1 MLNEDLLDD
10 EGENQDAY
18 DDLIVSIEAQK
29 RGLNLL
35 IAVCDDA
42 SFRNQIIA
50 QYEAELQPAFRAYR
64 VTLAR
69 QEPSLKAALNQLVQQ
84 EEYLRQQNLAVITVT
99 GAEQLYFLRLGN
111 EQSEQEKF
119 FGYLQWTRE
128 GLREFPFAI
137 VLWVTNQILVNLI
150 KKAPDFWSW
159 RNGVFRFESK
169 KTNAIPG
176 KELENIRFVFR
187 DTELA
192 STDTNE
198 TNRFF
203 LPIQDLQRLI
213 EKVEQEQGTKDPTL
227 ATLYS
232 RLGDIYHSRLDRGE
246 SQNYQE
252 EQELAIKY
260 WRQASELQNE
270 LGLQIDLANSLN
282 NLAGIYRAIGN
293 YTEAEPLYKQALELR
308 KRLLGENHPAF
319 ATSLNNLAGL
329 YKSTGKYSKAELLY
343 QQALELRKRLWGEH
357 HADVAVSLNN
367 LALLYDEQGRY
378 DEAEPL
384 YLQSLELEKR
394 LVGENHLSFAL
405 ILNNLALLYYHQGR
419 YSEAEPLSQQAIE
432 LDKQFLGEENPDVAT
447 DLHNLGLIY
456 RAQGRYSE
464 AESLFLQSLEL
475 KQRVLQKAHPLL
487 ADTIYA
493 LGYMYREQGRYNEA
507 EPLCIKA
514 LELDRHLLGENHPN
528 VAESLNNLAEIYRAT
543 GRYDEAQPLYLQALD
558 ICEQVWGVN
567 HLRTV
572 SIRQNLEKLAA
583 AMQNNGEC
591 DVLSTT
597 RCANDN
603 PFGERTA

>member
-1 MLNEDLLDD
+1 MFNEELLD
-10 EGENQDAY
+10 EQGENQDAY
-18 DDLIVSIEAQK
+18 DDLIVSIEAQR

-35 IAVCDDA
+35 IAVSDD
-42 SFRNQIIA
+42 SNFRDQVIA
-50 QYEAELQPAFRAYR
+50 EYEAELQPKFRAYR
-64 VTLAR
+64 VTLPR
-69 QEPSLKAALNQLVQQ
+69 QEPSLKAALNQLVQ
-84 EEYLRQQNLAVITVT
+84 EDEYLRQRHPAVITVT
-99 GAEQLYFLRLGN
+99 GAEQLYFLKLEK

-128 GLREFPFAI
+128 GLRDFPFAI

-159 RNGVFRFESK
+159 RNGVFRFASK
-169 KTNAIPG
+169 KTNAIAG
-176 KELENIRFVFR
+176 KELEPIRFVFR

-192 STDTNE
+192 GTDTNE
-198 TNRFF
+198 NNHFF

-213 EKVEQEQGTKDPTL
+213 ENIKEERGSKDSSL

-232 RLGDIYHSRLDRGE
+232 SLGDIYRSRLERGE

-260 WRQASELQNE
+260 WQKASELQNE
-270 LGLQIDLANSLN
+270 LGLQVDLATSLN
-282 NLAGIYRAIGN
+282 NLAGIYRATGR
-293 YTEAEPLYKQALELR
+293 YREAEPLYQEALQLR
-308 KRLLGENHPAF
+308 KRLLGENHPSF

-329 YKSTGKYSKAELLY
+329 YKSTGQYTKAELLY
-343 QQALELRKRLWGEH
+343 QQALEMRKQLLGEN
-357 HADVAVSLNN
+357 HADVAASLNN

-384 YLQSLELEKR
+384 YLQLLELGKS
-394 LVGENHLSFAL
+394 LVGEDPPSFAL

-456 RAQGRYSE
+456 RAQGRYNE

-493 LGYMYREQGRYNEA
+493 LGYMYREQGRYDEA

-514 LELDRHLLGENHPN
+514 LELDRLLLGESHPN
-528 VAESLNNLAEIYRAT
+528 VGESLNNLAEIYRET
-543 GRYDEAQPLYLQALD
+543 GRYGEAEPLYLSALG
-558 ICEQVWGVN
+558 ICERVWGVD
-567 HLRTV
+567 HVRCLAVRE
-572 SIRQNLEKLAA
+572 NLEKLAV
-583 AMQNNGEC
+583 AMGKN
-591 DVLSTT
+591 
-597 RCANDN
+597 
-603 PFGERTA
+603 

>member
-1 MLNEDLLDD
+1 MLNDELLDD

-42 SFRNQIIA
+42 SFRDNIIA
-50 QYEAELQPAFRAYR
+50 QYEAELQSVFRPYR

-69 QEPSLKAALNQLVQQ
+69 QEPSLKAALNQLLQQ
-84 EEYLRQQNLAVITVT
+84 EEYLRQHNLAVITVT

-137 VLWVTNQILVNLI
+137 VLWVTNQILLSLI

-176 KELENIRFVFR
+176 KELEHIRFVFR

-198 TNRFF
+198 NNPFF

-213 EKVEQEQGTKDPTL
+213 EKVEQERGTKDPTL

-232 RLGDIYHSRLDRGE
+232 RLGDIYRSRLDRGE

-282 NLAGIYRAIGN
+282 NLAGIYRATGH
-293 YTEAEPLYKQALELR
+293 YSEAEPLYKQALELR
-308 KRLLGENHPAF
+308 KRLLGDNHPSF

-329 YKSTGKYSKAELLY
+329 YKSTGQYSKADLAGLYKSTGQYSKAELLY
-343 QQALELRKRLWGEH
+343 QEALELRKHLWGENH
-357 HADVAVSLNN
+357 IDVVASLNN

-394 LVGENHLSFAL
+394 LLGENHPSFAL

-419 YSEAEPLSQQAIE
+419 FTEAEPLSQQAIE

-456 RAQGRYSE
+456 RAQGLYSE
-464 AESLFLQSLEL
+464 AESLFFALKDFTVKRSLCFCN
-475 KQRVLQKAHPLL
+475 RWNSSS
-487 ADTIYA
+487 
-493 LGYMYREQGRYNEA
+493 GYCKRR
-507 EPLCIKA
+507 I
-514 LELDRHLLGENHPN
+514 H
-528 VAESLNNLAEIYRAT
+528 
-543 GRYDEAQPLYLQALD
+543 
-558 ICEQVWGVN
+558 
-567 HLRTV
+567 
-572 SIRQNLEKLAA
+572 
-583 AMQNNGEC
+583 
-591 DVLSTT
+591 
-597 RCANDN
+597 
-603 PFGERTA
+603 F

>member
-1 MLNEDLLDD
+1 MLNEDFFND

-18 DDLIVSIEAQK
+18 DDLIVSIEAQTQ
-29 RGLNLL
+29 GLNLL
-35 IAVCDDA
+35 IAVCDDPN
-42 SFRNQIIA
+42 FRDEIIDR
-50 QYEAELQPAFRAYR
+50 YEAELESNFRTYR

-69 QEPSLKAALNQLVQQ
+69 HEPSLKAALNQLVEQ
-84 EEYLRQQNLAVITVT
+84 EEYLRQRQLAIITVT
-99 GAEQLYFLRLGN
+99 GAEQLYFLRLGK

-128 GLREFPFAI
+128 GLRDFPFAI
-137 VLWVTNQILVNLI
+137 ILWVTNQILINLI

-159 RNGVFRFESK
+159 RNGVFRFASK
-169 KTNAIPG
+169 KTNAIAG
-176 KELENIRFVFR
+176 KELEPIRFVFR

-198 TNRFF
+198 NNTFF

-213 EKVEQEQGTKDPTL
+213 DNIEQERGTKDPSL

-232 RLGDIYHSRLDRGE
+232 RLGDIYRSRLERGE
-246 SQNYQE
+246 SQNYQQ

-260 WRQASELQNE
+260 WRQAIELQNE
-270 LGLQIDLANSLN
+270 LGLQIDLATNFS
-282 NLAGIYRAIGN
+282 NLAGLYRATGR
-293 YTEAEPLYKQALELR
+293 YSEAEPLYQQALQLR
-308 KRLLGENHPAF
+308 KRLLGENHPAY
-319 ATSLNNLAGL
+319 ATSLNNLAGI
-329 YKSTGKYSKAELLY
+329 YKSTGQYTKAELLY
-343 QQALELRKRLWGEH
+343 QQALELRKRLLGENH
-357 HADVAVSLNN
+357 GDVVASLNN

-384 YLQSLELEKR
+384 YLQSLEIAKNL
-394 LVGENHLSFAL
+394 LGENHPSVAL

-456 RAQGRYSE
+456 RAQGRYNE

-493 LGYMYREQGRYNEA
+493 LGYLYREQGRYNEA
-507 EPLCIKA
+507 EILGIKA
-514 LELDRHLLGENHPN
+514 LELDKLLLGGNHSN
-528 VAESLNNLAEIYRAT
+528 VAESLNNLAEIYRVT
-543 GRYDEAQPLYLQALD
+543 GRYSEAESLYLEALE
-558 ICEQVWGVN
+558 ICERVWGVN
-567 HLRTV
+567 HVRCV
-572 SIRQNLEKLAA
+572 AVRENLAKVGVE
-583 AMQNNGEC
+583 MGRSC
-591 DVLSTT
+591 
-597 RCANDN
+597 
-603 PFGERTA
+603 

>member
-1 MLNEDLLDD
+1 MLNEELFD

-42 SFRNQIIA
+42 SFRDEIIA
-50 QYEAELQPAFRAYR
+50 QYEAELQPAFRPYR

-99 GAEQLYFLRLGN
+99 GAEQFYFLRLGN

-159 RNGVFRFESK
+159 RNGVFRFESQ

-176 KELENIRFVFR
+176 KELENIRFVFS

-213 EKVEQEQGTKDPTL
+213 EKIEQERGTKDPTL

-232 RLGDIYHSRLDRGE
+232 RLGDIYHSRLNRGE

-282 NLAGIYRAIGN
+282 NLAGIYRATGQ
-293 YTEAEPLYKQALELR
+293 YSEAEPLYKQALELR
-308 KRLLGENHPAF
+308 KRLLGDNHPSF

-329 YKSTGKYSKAELLY
+329 YKSTGQYAKAELLY
-343 QQALELRKRLWGEH
+343 QQALELRKRLWGEN

-394 LVGENHLSFAL
+394 LVGENHISFAL

-432 LDKQFLGEENPDVAT
+432 LDKRFLGEENPDVGTRFAQFRFHIPRSRT
-447 DLHNLGLIY
+447 LRASRIFIFRILGTEAASI
-456 RAQGRYSE
+456 AKGASTFSRYYLCSW
-464 AESLFLQSLEL
+464 LYVQ
-475 KQRVLQKAHPLL
+475 
-487 ADTIYA
+487 
-493 LGYMYREQGRYNEA
+493 EQGRYNEA
-507 EPLCIKA
+507 ESLCIKA
-514 LELDRHLLGENHPN
+514 LELDKHLLGENHPN

-543 GRYDEAQPLYLQALD
+543 GRYDEAKPLYLQALD
-558 ICEQVWGVN
+558 ICERVWGVN
-567 HLRTV
+567 HHRSI
-572 SIRQNLEKLAA
+572 SIRQNLEKLAT

-603 PFGERTA
+603 PFGESIA

>member
-1 MLNEDLLDD
+1 MLNEELFD
-10 EGENQDAY
+10 EAENQDAY

-42 SFRNQIIA
+42 NFRDEIIA
-50 QYEAELQPAFRAYR
+50 QYEAELQPAFCTYR

-84 EEYLRQQNLAVITVT
+84 EEYLRQQNPAVITVT

-176 KELENIRFVFR
+176 KELEHIRFVFR

-198 TNRFF
+198 DNSFF
-203 LPIQDLQRLI
+203 LPIQDLQGLI
-213 EKVEQEQGTKDPTL
+213 EKVEQERGTKDPTL

-232 RLGDIYHSRLDRGE
+232 RLGDIYRSRLERGE

-260 WRQASELQNE
+260 WRKAIELQNE
-270 LGLQIDLANSLN
+270 SGLQIDLATNFN
-282 NLAGIYRAIGN
+282 NLAGIYRATGR
-293 YTEAEPLYKQALELR
+293 YSEAEPLYKQALELT
-308 KRLLGENHPAF
+308 KRLLGDNHPSF

-329 YKSTGKYSKAELLY
+329 YKSTGQYTKAELLY
-343 QQALELRKRLWGEH
+343 QQALELRKHLWGEN
-357 HADVAVSLNN
+357 HADVVFSLND
-367 LALLYDEQGRY
+367 LALLYDEQERY
-378 DEAEPL
+378 NEAEPL
-384 YLQSLELEKR
+384 YLQALELEKR
-394 LVGENHLSFAL
+394 LLDENHLSLAL

-419 YSEAEPLSQQAIE
+419 YTEAEPLSLQAIE
-432 LDKQFLGEENPDVAT
+432 LDKRFLGEENPDVAT

-456 RAQGRYSE
+456 RAQGRYDQ
-464 AESLFLQSLEL
+464 AESLFLESLEL
-475 KQRVLQKAHPLL
+475 KERLLQKAHPLL

-493 LGYMYREQGRYNEA
+493 LGYMYREQGRFNEA

-514 LELDRHLLGENHPN
+514 LELDKHLLGENHPN
-528 VAESLNNLAEIYRAT
+528 VAESLNNLAEIYRET
-543 GRYDEAQPLYLQALD
+543 GRYSEAEPLYLQALD
-558 ICEQVWGVN
+558 ICERVWGVD
-567 HLRTV
+567 HLRSVTV
-572 SIRQNLEKLAA
+572 RQNLEKLAA

-603 PFGERTA
+603 PFGERIT

>member
-1 MLNEDLLDD
+1 MLNDEFFD

-42 SFRNQIIA
+42 SFRDEIIA
-50 QYEAELQPAFRAYR
+50 QYETELQPSFHPYR

-84 EEYLRQQNLAVITVT
+84 EEYLRQHNPAVITVT
-99 GAEQLYFLRLGN
+99 GAEQLYFLRLGK

-159 RNGVFRFESK
+159 RNGVFRFESQ

-176 KELENIRFVFR
+176 KELEPIRFVFR

-198 TNRFF
+198 NNPFF
-203 LPIQDLQRLI
+203 LPIQDLQKLI
-213 EKVEQEQGTKDPTL
+213 EKIEHERGTKDPTL

-232 RLGDIYHSRLDRGE
+232 RLGDIYRSRLERGE

-252 EQELAIKY
+252 EQELTIKY
-260 WRQASELQNE
+260 WQKAIELQNE
-270 LGLQIDLANSLN
+270 SGLQIDLANSFN
-282 NLAGIYRAIGN
+282 NLAGIYRATGN
-293 YTEAEPLYKQALELR
+293 YSEAEPLYKQALELR
-308 KRLLGENHPAF
+308 KRLLGDNHPSF

-329 YKSTGKYSKAELLY
+329 YKTTGQYSKAEILY
-343 QQALELRKRLWGEH
+343 QQALELRKRLWGEN

-378 DEAEPL
+378 EEAEPL

-419 YSEAEPLSQQAIE
+419 YSEAEPLSLQAIE
-432 LDKQFLGEENPDVAT
+432 LDKRFLGEENADVAT

-456 RAQGRYSE
+456 RAQGRYDQ
-464 AESLFLQSLEL
+464 AESLFLESLEL
-475 KQRVLQKAHPLL
+475 KQRLLQKTHPLL

-507 EPLCIKA
+507 ETLCIKA
-514 LELDRHLLGENHPN
+514 LELDKHLLGENHPN
-528 VAESLNNLAEIYRAT
+528 VAESLNNLAEIYRET
-543 GRYDEAQPLYLQALD
+543 GRYDEAEPLYLQALD
-558 ICEQVWGVN
+558 ICERIWGVN
-567 HLRTV
+567 HLRSVT
-572 SIRQNLEKLAA
+572 IRQNLEKLAD
-583 AMQNNGEC
+583 AMENDGE
-591 DVLSTT
+591 
-597 RCANDN
+597 
-603 PFGERTA
+603 

>member
-1 MLNEDLLDD
+1 MLNEELFD
-10 EGENQDAY
+10 EGENQDSY

-42 SFRNQIIA
+42 SFRDEIIA
-50 QYEAELQPAFRAYR
+50 HYEAELQPAFRAYR

-159 RNGVFRFESK
+159 RNGVFRFESQ

-213 EKVEQEQGTKDPTL
+213 EKVEQERGTKDPTL

-282 NLAGIYRAIGN
+282 NLAGIYRATGQ
-293 YTEAEPLYKQALELR
+293 YSEAEPLYKQALELR
-308 KRLLGENHPAF
+308 KRLLGENHPSF

-329 YKSTGKYSKAELLY
+329 YKSTGQYAKAELLY
-343 QQALELRKRLWGEH
+343 QQALELRKRLWGEN

-394 LVGENHLSFAL
+394 LVGENHISFAL

-432 LDKQFLGEENPDVAT
+432 LDKRFLGEENPDVAT

-456 RAQGRYSE
+456 RAQGRYDQ
-464 AESLFLQSLEL
+464 AESLFLESLEL
-475 KQRVLQKAHPLL
+475 KERLLQKAHPLL

-507 EPLCIKA
+507 ESLCIKA
-514 LELDRHLLGENHPN
+514 LELDKHLLGENHPN

-543 GRYDEAQPLYLQALD
+543 GRYAEAEPLYLQALD
-558 ICEQVWGVN
+558 ICERVWGVN
-567 HLRTV
+567 HHRSV
-572 SIRQNLEKLAA
+572 SIRQNLEKLAT

-603 PFGERTA
+603 PFGESIT

>member
-1 MLNEDLLDD
+1 MLNDELFD

-35 IAVCDDA
+35 IAVSDDA
-42 SFRNQIIA
+42 NFRNEIIA
-50 QYEAELQPAFRAYR
+50 QYEAELQSAFHLYR

-69 QEPSLKAALNQLVQQ
+69 QEPSLKAALNKLVQ
-84 EEYLRQQNLAVITVT
+84 EEEHLRQHNPAVITVT

-137 VLWVTNQILVNLI
+137 VLWVTNQILINLI

-198 TNRFF
+198 NNPFF

-213 EKVEQEQGTKDPTL
+213 EKIEQEQGTKDPTL

-232 RLGDIYHSRLDRGE
+232 RLGDIYRSRLDRGE

-260 WRQASELQNE
+260 WRKAIELQNE
-270 LGLQIDLANSLN
+270 SGLQIDLANSLN
-282 NLAGIYRAIGN
+282 NLAGIYRATGHYN
-293 YTEAEPLYKQALELR
+293 EAEPLYQQALELR
-308 KRLLGENHPAF
+308 KRLLGENHPSF

-329 YKSTGKYSKAELLY
+329 YKSTGQYTKAELLY
-343 QQALELRKRLWGEH
+343 QQALELRKSMWGKD

-378 DEAEPL
+378 EEAEPL

-419 YSEAEPLSQQAIE
+419 YSEAEPLSLQAIE
-432 LDKQFLGEENPDVAT
+432 LDKRFLGEENPDVAT

-456 RAQGRYSE
+456 RAQGRYAQ
-464 AESLFLQSLEL
+464 AESLFLESLEL
-475 KQRVLQKAHPLL
+475 KQRLLQKAHPLL

-507 EPLCIKA
+507 ESLCIKA
-514 LELDRHLLGENHPN
+514 LELDKHLLGENHPH
-528 VAESLNNLAEIYRAT
+528 VAESLNNLAEIYRET
-543 GRYDEAQPLYLQALD
+543 GRYDEAKPLYLQALD
-558 ICEQVWGVN
+558 ICKRVWGVN
-567 HLRTV
+567 HQRSVTV
-572 SIRQNLEKLAA
+572 RQNLEKLAA
-583 AMQNNGEC
+583 AMENNGEG
-591 DVLSTT
+591 DVF
-597 RCANDN
+597 DN
-603 PFGERTA
+603 SY

>member
-1 MLNEDLLDD
+1 MLNEELFD

-42 SFRNQIIA
+42 SFRDRIIA
-50 QYEAELQPAFRAYR
+50 QYEAELQPAFGAYR

-69 QEPSLKAALNQLVQQ
+69 QEPSIKAALNQLLQQ
-84 EEYLRQQNLAVITVT
+84 EEYLRQQNPAVITVM

-159 RNGVFRFESK
+159 RNGVFRFESQ

-213 EKVEQEQGTKDPTL
+213 EKVEQERGTKDPTL

-260 WRQASELQNE
+260 LRKASELQNE

-282 NLAGIYRAIGN
+282 NLAGIYRATGN
-293 YTEAEPLYKQALELR
+293 YSEAEPLYKQALELR

-329 YKSTGKYSKAELLY
+329 YKSTGQYSKAELLY
-343 QQALELRKRLWGEH
+343 QQALELRKALLGEN
-357 HADVAVSLNN
+357 HADVAASLNN

-394 LVGENHLSFAL
+394 LLGENHLSFAL

-432 LDKQFLGEENPDVAT
+432 LDKRFLGEENPDVAT

-464 AESLFLQSLEL
+464 AESLFLESLEL

-514 LELDRHLLGENHPN
+514 LELDKHLLGENHPN
-528 VAESLNNLAEIYRAT
+528 VAESLNNLAEIYRET
-543 GRYDEAQPLYLQALD
+543 GRYGEAEPLYLQALD
-558 ICEQVWGVN
+558 ICERVWGVN
-567 HLRTV
+567 HHRSVTV
-572 SIRQNLEKLAA
+572 RQNLDKLAA

-603 PFGERTA
+603 PFGESTA

>member
-1 MLNEDLLDD
+1 MLNEELIDD
-10 EGENQDAY
+10 AENQDAY

-29 RGLNLL
+29 QGLNLL

-42 SFRNQIIA
+42 NFRNEIIA
-50 QYEAELQPAFRAYR
+50 QYEAELQSACRLYR

-84 EEYLRQQNLAVITVT
+84 EEYLRQRHPAVITVT

-159 RNGVFRFESK
+159 RNGVFRFVSK
-169 KTNAIPG
+169 KTNAIAC
-176 KELENIRFVFR
+176 KELEPIRFVFR

-198 TNRFF
+198 NNPFF
-203 LPIQDLQRLI
+203 LPIQDLQSLI
-213 EKVEQEQGTKDPTL
+213 EKIEQEKGVRDPSL

-232 RLGDIYHSRLDRGE
+232 RLADIYRSRLDRGE

-260 WRQASELQNE
+260 WRKAIELQNE
-270 LGLQIDLANSLN
+270 SGLQIDLATSLN
-282 NLAGIYRAIGN
+282 NLAGLYRATGR
-293 YTEAEPLYKQALELR
+293 YSEAEPLYQQALELR
-308 KRLLGENHPAF
+308 KRLLGDNHPAF

-329 YKSTGKYSKAELLY
+329 YKSTGQYSKAELLY
-343 QQALELRKRLWGEH
+343 QQALELRKHLLADNH
-357 HADVAVSLNN
+357 PDVAASLNN

-384 YLQSLELEKR
+384 YLQSLELGKR
-394 LVGENHLSFAL
+394 LLGENHPSFAL

-432 LDKQFLGEENPDVAT
+432 LDKRFLGEDNPDVAT

-456 RAQGRYSE
+456 RAQGRYDQ
-464 AESLFLQSLEL
+464 AEPLFLQSLEL
-475 KQRVLQKAHPLL
+475 KERVLQKAHPLL

-507 EPLCIKA
+507 EPLCLKA
-514 LELDRHLLGENHPN
+514 LEFDKHLLGDNHPN
-528 VAESLNNLAEIYRAT
+528 VAESLNNLAEIYRVT
-543 GRYDEAQPLYLQALD
+543 GRYSEAKPLYLQALD
-558 ICEQVWGVN
+558 ICKRVWGVN
-567 HLRTV
+567 HPRTINV
-572 SIRQNLEKLAA
+572 HKNLEKL
-583 AMQNNGEC
+583 
-591 DVLSTT
+591 DV
-597 RCANDN
+597 AIQGNQ
-603 PFGERTA
+603 

>member
-1 MLNEDLLDD
+1 MFDEDFLDD

-18 DDLIVSIEAQK
+18 DDLIVSIEAQTQ
-29 RGLNLL
+29 GLNLL
-35 IAVCDDA
+35 IAVCDDPN
-42 SFRNQIIA
+42 FRDEIIA
-50 QYEAELQPAFRAYR
+50 RYEVELQPNFRAYR
-64 VTLAR
+64 VILAR
-69 QEPSLKAALNQLVQQ
+69 PEPSLKAALNQLVEQQ
-84 EEYLRQQNLAVITVT
+84 EYLRQRQPTVISVT

-128 GLREFPFAI
+128 GLRDFPFAI
-137 VLWVTNQILVNLI
+137 VLWVTNQILINLI

-159 RNGVFRFESK
+159 RNGVFRFTSK
-169 KTNAIPG
+169 KTNAVAG
-176 KELENIRFVFR
+176 KELEPIRFVFR

-198 TNRFF
+198 NNYFS

-213 EKVEQEQGTKDPTL
+213 ENIQQQRGTKDPSL

-232 RLGDIYHSRLDRGE
+232 RLGDIYRSRLERGE

-260 WRQASELQNE
+260 WRQAIELQNE
-270 LGLQIDLANSLN
+270 LGLQTDLAANLN
-282 NLAGIYRAIGN
+282 NLAGLYRVTGR
-293 YTEAEPLYKQALELR
+293 YTEAEPLYQQALQLI
-308 KRLLGENHPAF
+308 KCLLGENHPAF
-319 ATSLNNLAGL
+319 ATSLNNLAGI
-329 YKSTGKYSKAELLY
+329 YKSTGQYNKAELLY
-343 QQALELRKRLWGEH
+343 QQALELRKRLLGEN
-357 HADVAVSLNN
+357 HADVVASLNN

-378 DEAEPL
+378 DRAEPL
-384 YLQSLELEKR
+384 YLQALELAKS
-394 LVGENHLSFAL
+394 LLDENHPSLAL

-432 LDKQFLGEENPDVAT
+432 LDKQFLGEENSDVAT

-456 RAQGRYSE
+456 RAQGRYNE

-493 LGYMYREQGRYNEA
+493 LGYLYKEQGRYKEA
-507 EPLCIKA
+507 ETLSIKA
-514 LELDRHLLGENHPN
+514 LELDKLLLGENHPH

-543 GRYDEAQPLYLQALD
+543 GRYSEAESLYLEALG
-558 ICEQVWGVN
+558 ICERVWGVE
-567 HLRTV
+567 HVRCV
-572 SIRQNLEKLAA
+572 AMGENLEKI
-583 AMQNNGEC
+583 G
-591 DVLSTT
+591 V
-597 RCANDN
+597 
-603 PFGERTA
+603 ERKRS

>member
-1 MLNEDLLDD
+1 MFNEDFLD
-10 EGENQDAY
+10 EQGENQDAY
-18 DDLIVSIEAQK
+18 DDLIVSIEAQT
-29 RGLNLL
+29 RGLSLL
-35 IAVCDDA
+35 IAVCDD
-42 SFRNQIIA
+42 SNFRDEIIA
-50 QYEAELQPAFRAYR
+50 EYEAELNPKFRTYR
-64 VTLAR
+64 VTLPR
-69 QEPSLKAALNQLVQQ
+69 QEPSLKAALNQLVEQ
-84 EEYLRQQNLAVITVT
+84 EEYLRQRQHGVISVT

-128 GLREFPFAI
+128 GLRDFPFAI
-137 VLWVTNQILVNLI
+137 VLWVTNQILINLI
-150 KKAPDFWSW
+150 KKSPDFWSW

-169 KTNAIPG
+169 KTNAIAG
-176 KELENIRFVFR
+176 KELEPIRFVFR

-198 TNRFF
+198 NNAFF

-213 EKVEQEQGTKDPTL
+213 ENIEQERGTKDPTL

-232 RLGDIYHSRLDRGE
+232 RLGDIYRSRLERGE

-252 EQELAIKY
+252 EQELAINCWQK
-260 WRQASELQNE
+260 ASELQNE
-270 LGLQIDLANSLN
+270 LGLQVELATSLN
-282 NLAGIYRAIGN
+282 NLAGIYREKGR
-293 YTEAEPLYKQALELR
+293 YSEAEPLYQQALQIR
-308 KRLLGENHPAF
+308 KRLLGENHPSF

-329 YKSTGKYSKAELLY
+329 YKSTGQYTKAELLY
-343 QQALELRKRLWGEH
+343 QQALELRKHLLGEN
-357 HADVAVSLNN
+357 HADVAASLNN

-384 YLQSLELEKR
+384 YLQSLELGKS
-394 LVGENHLSFAL
+394 LLGENDPSFAL

-419 YSEAEPLSQQAIE
+419 YTEAEPLSQQAIE

-456 RAQGRYSE
+456 RAQGRYIE

-493 LGYMYREQGRYNEA
+493 LGYLYREQGRYDEA
-507 EPLCIKA
+507 EILCIKA
-514 LELDRHLLGENHPN
+514 LELDKFLLGENHPN

-543 GRYDEAQPLYLQALD
+543 GRYAEAEPLYWEALG
-558 ICEQVWGVN
+558 ICERVWGVE
-567 HLRTV
+567 HVRCV
-572 SIRQNLEKLAA
+572 AVRENLEKLAA
-583 AMQNNGEC
+583 AMGE
-591 DVLSTT
+591 
-597 RCANDN
+597 
-603 PFGERTA
+603 G

>member
-1 MLNEDLLDD
+1 MLNEDFLDD

-18 DDLIVSIEAQK
+18 DDLIVSIEAQIQ
-29 RGLNLL
+29 GLNLL
-35 IAVCDDA
+35 IAVCDDPN
-42 SFRNQIIA
+42 FRDEIIA
-50 QYEAELQPAFRAYR
+50 QYEAELEPNFRAYR
-64 VTLAR
+64 VMLAR
-69 QEPSLKAALNQLVQQ
+69 HEPSLKAALSQLVEQ
-84 EEYLRQQNLAVITVT
+84 EEYLRQHQPAVITVT
-99 GAEQLYFLRLGN
+99 GAEQLYFLRLGQ

-128 GLREFPFAI
+128 GLRDFPFGI
-137 VLWVTNQILVNLI
+137 VLWVTNQILINLS

-159 RNGVFRFESK
+159 RNGVFRFSSK

-176 KELENIRFVFR
+176 KELEPIRFVFR

-198 TNRFF
+198 NNTFF

-213 EKVEQEQGTKDPTL
+213 DNIEQERGTKDPSL

-232 RLGDIYHSRLDRGE
+232 RLGDIYRSRLERGE

-260 WRQASELQNE
+260 WRHAIELQNE
-270 LGLQIDLANSLN
+270 LGLQIDLAASFN
-282 NLAGIYRAIGN
+282 NLAGLYRATGR
-293 YTEAEPLYKQALELR
+293 YSEAEPLYQQALQLR
-308 KRLLGENHPAF
+308 KRLLGENHPAY
-319 ATSLNNLAGL
+319 ATSLNNLAGI
-329 YKSTGKYSKAELLY
+329 YKSTGQYSKAELLY
-343 QQALELRKRLWGEH
+343 QQALELRKRLLGEN
-357 HADVAVSLNN
+357 HADVVASLNN

-384 YLQSLELEKR
+384 YLRSLEIAKGL
-394 LVGENHLSFAL
+394 LGENHPSVAL

-456 RAQGRYSE
+456 RAQGRYNE

-493 LGYMYREQGRYNEA
+493 LGYLYREQGRYQEA

-514 LELDRHLLGENHPN
+514 LELDKLLLGKNHPN

-543 GRYDEAQPLYLQALD
+543 GRYIEAESLYLEALE
-558 ICEQVWGVN
+558 ICERVWGVN
-567 HLRTV
+567 HVRCMAV
-572 SIRQNLEKLAA
+572 RENLAKVGVE
-583 AMQNNGEC
+583 MGR
-591 DVLSTT
+591 S
-597 RCANDN
+597 
-603 PFGERTA
+603 